1 MKIEKGQVFILQET
15 PKVVGVVV
23 GIQDSR
29 RDSWKIK
36 TTAGVHEIWNNASQ
50 TWRGIQFFSK
60 PSEDTLLVPNE
71 DIDLEVEVSTE
82 PKDINVG
89 ELWTV
94 IDSDSKVLILDEVY
108 EEEPTYKAIVYDADG
123 DTLFISFDRYG
134 MSKSGVDIQLDEVH
148 DTLFDYMNLF

>member
-1 MKIEKGQVFILQET
+1 MNIEKGQVFVLAES
-15 PKVVGVVV
+15 PKVVGVIVSVQDTKKDRWVV
-23 GIQDSR
+23 Q
-29 RDSWKIK
+29 
-36 TTAGVHEIWNNASQ
+36 TTTGAKLVWNNVSE
-50 TWRGIQFFSK
+50 TWRGPNTFSGL
-60 PSEDTLLVPNE
+60 SEETLLVANDVDE
-71 DIDLEVEVSTE
+71 IEVEVSTE

-108 EEEPTYKAIVYDADG
+108 EEEPTYKAIVYDAEG
-123 DTLFISFDRYG
+123 DTMFISFDRYG